1 MLFLETSEEIVPP
14 EKLEIMLLELKK
26 RKILDSVKGLLIGK
40 PMDEIYYEEY
50 KEIYKKIFKNS
61 SVPILYNINFGHA
74 VPRCFLQYN
83 ALATV
88 DYDNKTIKVR
98 SCKLS

>member
-1 MLFLETSEEIVPP
+1 MLFLETSEEIVNP
-14 EKLEIMLLELKK
+14 ERLEIMLLELKK

-83 ALATV
+83 ALVTV
-88 DYDNKTIKVR
+88 DYDNKTINVK
-98 SCKLS
+98 SCKLL